1 MTNRLYKLSKPPNI
15 SLPFTICIMEIVNF
29 NLHGP
34 QEKSESL
41 MGSETS
47 TQTIENLNLDQV
59 LVDVKSNDES
69 HHTLKPL
76 ATEKDTVSVSLIH
89 PIIYFKSAYSL
100 L

>member
-1 MTNRLYKLSKPPNI
+1 
-15 SLPFTICIMEIVNF
+15 MEIVNF

-47 TQTIENLNLDQV
+47 TRTIENLNLDQG

-69 HHTLKPL
+69 LKPL

>member
-1 MTNRLYKLSKPPNI
+1 MTNRLYKLCKPPNI

-29 NLHGP
+29 NLHRP

-47 TQTIENLNLDQV
+47 TRTIENLNLDQG

-69 HHTLKPL
+69 LKPL
-76 ATEKDTVSVSLIH
+76 TTEKDTVSVSLIH

>member
-1 MTNRLYKLSKPPNI
+1 
-15 SLPFTICIMEIVNF
+15 MEIVNF

-47 TQTIENLNLDQV
+47 TRTIENLNLDQG

-69 HHTLKPL
+69 LKPL
-76 ATEKDTVSVSLIH
+76 ATEKDTVSASLIH

>member
-47 TQTIENLNLDQV
+47 TRTIENLNLDQG

-69 HHTLKPL
+69 LKPL